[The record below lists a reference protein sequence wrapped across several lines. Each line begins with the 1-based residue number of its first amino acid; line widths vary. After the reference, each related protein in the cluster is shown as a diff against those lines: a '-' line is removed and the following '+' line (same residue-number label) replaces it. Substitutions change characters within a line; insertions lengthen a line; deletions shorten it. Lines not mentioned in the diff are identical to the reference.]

1 MTPHSYSRRTFF
13 KATGLAVG
21 ALLLAQGS
29 AQGAGS
35 YVIAHTEA
43 FGKRY
48 HGTRDGLVF
57 ESADLGETWQR
68 VAHFGSH
75 CAVQA
80 LRMREGVLQAQIG
93 VGAYDFVLTSTDART
108 WRTA

>member
-29 AQGAGS
+29 AQGTGS

-48 HGTRDGLVF
+48 HGTRDGRVF
-57 ESADLGETWQR
+57 ESVDDGKTWQQ
-68 VAHFGSH
+68 VACFGSH

-80 LRMREGVLQAQIG
+80 LQERRGRLQAQVG
-93 VGAYDFVLTSTDART
+93 VAGYGFALTSSDARE